1 MTLSAQERRR
11 GLIALLIIIFLM
23 FCGFFMVVPL
33 VTVHYV
39 DNLGFAAAAVGLA
52 LAMRQLVQQG
62 STLFGGM
69 LADRFGVRRLIGIGV
84 LIRALGFISLAWAT
98 TPVLLFW
105 AMLLS
110 AVGGALFDAPSRA
123 AIAAL
128 TTSEERARFYS
139 ITSVISSVAM
149 SIGPLLGALLLR
161 LDFGMVCFAAAA
173 CFLLTFLVTWLFL
186 PAVQVAAEQQEF
198 SYGLRLVARDRPFIL
213 LTALLMGYW
222 FMWVQLMI
230 SLPLV
235 AVELSGSNDSIGL
248 IYTLNAGL
256 TIALQY
262 PLLRL
267 AERWLR
273 PLPILVLGLTF
284 MALGLG
290 VIALVQ
296 SFPALLI
303 CIVLFAIGVLLAAPT
318 QQTVTAALADPR
330 ALGTY
335 FGVSSMALAFGG
347 GIGNFVGGWLFDLA
361 RLLNWPALPWI
372 IFCTAGL
379 ICAAGL
385 SLMGMRKRF
394 VAREPVVH
402 SR

>member
-11 GLIALLIIIFLM
+11 GLIALLIITFLM

-39 DNLGFAAAAVGLA
+39 DNLGFAAAVVGLA
-52 LAMRQLVQQG
+52 LALRQLVQQG

-84 LIRALGFISLAWAT
+84 LIRAAGFISLAWAT
-98 TPVLLFW
+98 TPMLLFW

-110 AVGGALFDAPSRA
+110 AIGGALFDAPSRA

-161 LDFGMVCFAAAA
+161 LDFGLVCFAAAA

-186 PAVQVAAEQQEF
+186 PAVQVAVEQQQF

-213 LTALLMGYW
+213 FTVLLMGYW

-230 SLPLV
+230 SLPLI
-235 AVELSGSNDSIGL
+235 AVELSGRNDSIGL

-256 TIALQY
+256 TIVLQY

-273 PLPILVLGLTF
+273 PLPILVLGLTL

-296 SFPALLI
+296 SLPALLI
-303 CIVLFAIGVLLAAPT
+303 CVVLFAIGVLLAAPT
-318 QQTVTAALADPR
+318 QQTVTAALSDPR

-335 FGVSSMALAFGG
+335 FGASSMALAFGG
-347 GIGNFVGGWLFDLA
+347 GIGNFVGGWLFDLS
-361 RLLNWPALPWI
+361 RLLNWPALPWM
-372 IFCTAGL
+372 IFCAAGL

-385 SLMGMRKRF
+385 SLMGMRQRF
-394 VAREPVVH
+394 VAREPIVH